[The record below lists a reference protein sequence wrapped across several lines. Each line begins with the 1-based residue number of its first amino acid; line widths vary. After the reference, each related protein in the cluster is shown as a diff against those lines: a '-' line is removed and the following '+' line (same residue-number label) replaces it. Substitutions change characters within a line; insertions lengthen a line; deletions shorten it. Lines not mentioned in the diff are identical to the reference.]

1 MRTESWNSLA
11 LEMSHLFY
19 LNFEYFI
26 LLNKYHQKDIK
37 TETALNKLITEM
49 EINIKLA
56 EMFMDNYY
64 LLIIENIKLLKENN
78 NLKTRLQKLESEDNK

>member
-1 MRTESWNSLA
+1 MN
-11 LEMSHLFY
+11 HLFY

-26 LLNKYHQKDIK
+26 LLNKYRQKDIK
-37 TETALNKLITEM
+37 RENALNKLATQM
-49 EINIKLA
+49 ETNVKLA

-78 NLKTRLQKLESEDNK
+78 NLKARLQKLESEDKK

>member
-1 MRTESWNSLA
+1 MN
-11 LEMSHLFY
+11 HLLC
-19 LNFEYFI
+19 LNFEYFL
-26 LLNKYHQKDIK
+26 LLNKYRQKNIE

-56 EMFMDNYY
+56 EVFMDNYY

-78 NLKTRLQKLESEDNK
+78 NLKTRLQKLESEDKK

>member
-1 MRTESWNSLA
+1 
-11 LEMSHLFY
+11 MSHLFY

-78 NLKTRLQKLESEDNK
+78 KLKTRLQKLESEDNK